1 MPPIGLSAASNE
13 LRFPHMPQTATAN
26 ILSILETDFSG
37 VVEEWLGTQVK
48 EGVKRSDLF
57 SDSESR
63 AQNQELL
70 KAFVKG
76 IRVGVVNE
84 EFSLE
89 DDAWED
95 LRAVLSDVSKER
107 VGRGVTP
114 TEMATFVLALKAP
127 LFKRLEAMP
136 GVEGGKLV
144 REVLMVTRL
153 VDAFAIYT
161 NEIFIGERDQIIE
174 RQRQE
179 MLELSTPVVELW
191 DRVLTLPLIGTLDS
205 VRAQEV
211 MENLLQTILERQAE
225 VVIMDITG
233 VGTVDTQVAQH
244 LLRAAAAVRLM
255 GAECIISGISPMIA
269 QTMVQLGI
277 DVGTVSTRSSI
288 RAALSD
294 ALQKVGYVIKT
305 TEAS

>member
-1 MPPIGLSAASNE
+1 
-13 LRFPHMPQTATAN
+13 MPQSATAN
-26 ILSILETDFSG
+26 ILTVLDTDFKG
-37 VVEEWLGTQVK
+37 IIEEWLGTQVK

-57 SDSESR
+57 SDAESR
-63 AQNQELL
+63 NQNRELL
-70 KAFVKG
+70 KAFSKG
-76 IRVGVVNE
+76 VRDGVTG
-84 EFSLE
+84 E
-89 DDAWED
+89 DFDFDDTQWDD
-95 LRAVLSDVSKER
+95 LRAVLADVSRER
-107 VGRGVTP
+107 VNRGVTP

-127 LFKRLEAMP
+127 LFKRLEAMQDSEH
-136 GVEGGKLV
+136 GVLIRDV
-144 REVLMVTRL
+144 MLVTRL

-161 NEIFIGERDQIIE
+161 NEIFILEREQIID

-205 VRAQEV
+205 ARAQEV

-288 RAALSD
+288 RTALSD
-294 ALQKVGYVIKT
+294 ALLTVGYVIKK
-305 TEAS
+305 TEGQ

>member
-1 MPPIGLSAASNE
+1 
-13 LRFPHMPQTATAN
+13 MPQTATAN
-26 ILSILETDFSG
+26 ILTILETDFSG

-70 KAFVKG
+70 KAFGKG
-76 IRVGVVNE
+76 VRVGVVDE
-84 EFSLE
+84 EFSLD
-89 DDAWED
+89 DDAWEV
-95 LRAVLSDVSKER
+95 LRAVLADVSKER
-107 VGRGVTP
+107 VSRGVTP

-136 GVEGGKLV
+136 GVEGGKLI
-144 REVLMVTRL
+144 RDVLMVTRL

-161 NEIFIGERDQIIE
+161 NEIFIGEREQLIE

-225 VVIMDITG
+225 VVVMDITG

-288 RAALSD
+288 RTALSD

>member
-1 MPPIGLSAASNE
+1 
-13 LRFPHMPQTATAN
+13 MPQSATAN
-26 ILSILETDFSG
+26 ILTILETSFSG
-37 VVEEWLGTQVK
+37 IVEEWLGTQVK

-57 SDSESR
+57 SDAESR

-70 KAFVKG
+70 KAFAKG
-76 IRVGVVNE
+76 VRAGVVGE
-84 EFSLE
+84 EFNLD

-95 LRAVLSDVSKER
+95 LRAVLSEVSKER
-107 VGRGVTP
+107 VSRGVTP
-114 TEMATFVLALKAP
+114 TEMATFVLALKTP
-127 LFKRLEAMP
+127 LFNRLEAMIE
-136 GVEGGKLV
+136 VEQS
-144 REVLMVTRL
+144 VLIRDVLLVTRL

-205 VRAQEV
+205 ARAQEV

-288 RAALSD
+288 RTALSD

>member
-1 MPPIGLSAASNE
+1 
-13 LRFPHMPQTATAN
+13 MPQTSTAN
-26 ILSILETDFSG
+26 ILSILETDFSS

-70 KAFVKG
+70 KAFGKG
-76 IRVGVVNE
+76 VRAGVVNE
-84 EFSLE
+84 EFSLD

-95 LRAVLSDVSKER
+95 LRAVLVDVSKER

-114 TEMATFVLALKAP
+114 TEMATFVLALKSP

-136 GVEGGKLV
+136 DVEG
-144 REVLMVTRL
+144 RELIRDVLMVTRL

-205 VRAQEV
+205 ARAQEV

-288 RAALSD
+288 RTALSD

-305 TEAS
+305 SEVS

>member
-1 MPPIGLSAASNE
+1 
-13 LRFPHMPQTATAN
+13 MPQTATAN
-26 ILSILETDFSG
+26 ILTILETDFLG
-37 VVEEWLGTQVK
+37 VVEEWLGSQVK

-76 IRVGVVNE
+76 VRAGVVNE
-84 EFSLE
+84 EFNLE

-95 LRAVLSDVSKER
+95 LRAVLADVSKER
-107 VGRGVTP
+107 VSRGVTP
-114 TEMATFVLALKAP
+114 TEMATFVLALKEP

-136 GVEGGKLV
+136 GVEGGKLI
-144 REVLMVTRL
+144 RDVLMVTRL
-153 VDAFAIYT
+153 VDAFAIHT
-161 NEIFIGERDQIIE
+161 NEIFIAERDQIIE

-205 VRAQEV
+205 ARAQEV

-288 RAALSD
+288 RTALSD

-305 TEAS
+305 SEAS

>member
-1 MPPIGLSAASNE
+1 
-13 LRFPHMPQTATAN
+13 MPQSATAN
-26 ILSILETDFSG
+26 ILTVLDTDFKG
-37 VVEEWLGTQVK
+37 IIEEWLGTQVK

-57 SDSESR
+57 SDAESR
-63 AQNQELL
+63 NQNRELL
-70 KAFVKG
+70 KAFSKG
-76 IRVGVVNE
+76 VRDGVTG
-84 EFSLE
+84 E
-89 DDAWED
+89 DFDFDDTQWED
-95 LRAVLSDVSKER
+95 LRAVLTDVSRER
-107 VGRGVTP
+107 VNRGVTP
-114 TEMATFVLALKAP
+114 TEMATFVLALKTP
-127 LFKRLEAMP
+127 LFKRLETMLDSDH
-136 GVEGGKLV
+136 GMLIRDVML
-144 REVLMVTRL
+144 VTRL

-161 NEIFIGERDQIIE
+161 NEIFILEREQIID

-205 VRAQEV
+205 ARAQEV

-288 RAALSD
+288 RTALSD
-294 ALQKVGYVIKT
+294 ALMTVGYVIKK
-305 TEAS
+305 TEGQ

>member
-1 MPPIGLSAASNE
+1 
-13 LRFPHMPQTATAN
+13 MPQSATAN
-26 ILSILETDFSG
+26 ILTVLDTDFKG
-37 VVEEWLGTQVK
+37 IIEEWLGTQVK

-57 SDSESR
+57 SDAESR
-63 AQNQELL
+63 NQNRELL
-70 KAFVKG
+70 KAFSKG
-76 IRVGVVNE
+76 VHDGISG
-84 EFSLE
+84 E
-89 DDAWED
+89 DFDFDDTQWDD
-95 LRAVLSDVSKER
+95 LRAVLTDVSRER
-107 VGRGVTP
+107 VNRGVTP

-127 LFKRLEAMP
+127 LFKRLEAMQDSEH
-136 GVEGGKLV
+136 GVLIRDV
-144 REVLMVTRL
+144 MLVTRL

-161 NEIFIGERDQIIE
+161 NEIFILEREQIID

-205 VRAQEV
+205 ARAQEV

-288 RAALSD
+288 RTALSD
-294 ALQKVGYVIKT
+294 ALLTVGYVIKK
-305 TEAS
+305 TEGQ

>member
-1 MPPIGLSAASNE
+1 
-13 LRFPHMPQTATAN
+13 MPQSATAN
-26 ILSILETDFSG
+26 ILTVLDTDFKG
-37 VVEEWLGTQVK
+37 IIEEWLGTQVK

-57 SDSESR
+57 SDAESR
-63 AQNQELL
+63 NQNRELL
-70 KAFVKG
+70 KAFSKG
-76 IRVGVVNE
+76 VRDGVTG
-84 EFSLE
+84 E
-89 DDAWED
+89 DFDFDDNQWDD
-95 LRAVLSDVSKER
+95 LRAVLADVSRER
-107 VGRGVTP
+107 VNRGVTP

-127 LFKRLEAMP
+127 LFKRLEAMQDSEH
-136 GVEGGKLV
+136 GVLIRDV
-144 REVLMVTRL
+144 MLVTRL

-161 NEIFIGERDQIIE
+161 NEIFILEREQIID

-205 VRAQEV
+205 ARAQEV

-288 RAALSD
+288 RTALSD
-294 ALQKVGYVIKT
+294 ALLTVGYVIKK
-305 TEAS
+305 TEGQ

>member
-1 MPPIGLSAASNE
+1 MAQS
-13 LRFPHMPQTATAN
+13 ATAN
-26 ILSILETDFSG
+26 ILTVLDTDFKG
-37 VVEEWLGTQVK
+37 IIEEWLGTQVK

-57 SDSESR
+57 SDAESR
-63 AQNQELL
+63 AQNRELL
-70 KAFVKG
+70 KAFSKG
-76 IRVGVVNE
+76 VREGVAGE
-84 EFSLE
+84 EFDL
-89 DDAWED
+89 DDDKWDD
-95 LRAVLSDVSKER
+95 LRAVLADVSRER
-107 VGRGVTP
+107 VSRGVTP
-114 TEMATFVLALKAP
+114 TEMATFVLALKTP
-127 LFKRLEAMP
+127 LFKRLESLLDTDHTTLIRDVM
-136 GVEGGKLV
+136 L
-144 REVLMVTRL
+144 VTRL

-161 NEIFIGERDQIIE
+161 NEIFINEREQIID

-205 VRAQEV
+205 ARAQEV

-288 RAALSD
+288 RTALSD
-294 ALQKVGYVIKT
+294 ALQTVGYVIHKT
-305 TEAS
+305 GDR

>member
-1 MPPIGLSAASNE
+1 
-13 LRFPHMPQTATAN
+13 MPQTATAN
-26 ILSILETDFSG
+26 ILTILETDFSG

-70 KAFVKG
+70 KAFTKG
-76 IRVGVVNE
+76 IRAGVVNE
-84 EFSLE
+84 EFSL
-89 DDAWED
+89 DDDEWED
-95 LRAVLSDVSKER
+95 LRAVLADVSKER

-127 LFKRLEAMP
+127 LFKRLEAMTD
-136 GVEGGKLV
+136 VESGKLISD
-144 REVLMVTRL
+144 VLMVTRL

-161 NEIFIGERDQIIE
+161 NEIFIAERDQIIE

-205 VRAQEV
+205 ARAQEV

-288 RAALSD
+288 RTALAD

-305 TEAS
+305 SEVS

>member
-1 MPPIGLSAASNE
+1 MAQS
-13 LRFPHMPQTATAN
+13 ATAN
-26 ILSILETDFSG
+26 ILTVLDTDFKG
-37 VVEEWLGTQVK
+37 IIEEWLGTQVK

-57 SDSESR
+57 SDAESR
-63 AQNQELL
+63 AQNRELL
-70 KAFVKG
+70 KAFSKG
-76 IRVGVVNE
+76 VREGVAGE
-84 EFSLE
+84 EFDL
-89 DDAWED
+89 DDDKWDD
-95 LRAVLSDVSKER
+95 LRAVLADVSRER
-107 VGRGVTP
+107 VSRGVTP
-114 TEMATFVLALKAP
+114 TEMATFILALKAP
-127 LFKRLEAMP
+127 LFKRLESLLDTDHTTLIRDVM
-136 GVEGGKLV
+136 L
-144 REVLMVTRL
+144 VTRL

-161 NEIFIGERDQIIE
+161 NEIFIAEREQIID

-205 VRAQEV
+205 ARAQEV

-288 RAALSD
+288 RTALAD
-294 ALQKVGYVIKT
+294 ALQTVGYVIHKT
-305 TEAS
+305 EDR

>member
-1 MPPIGLSAASNE
+1 
-13 LRFPHMPQTATAN
+13 MPQTATAN

-136 GVEGGKLV
+136 GVDGGKLV
-144 REVLMVTRL
+144 REVLRVTRL

>member
-1 MPPIGLSAASNE
+1 
-13 LRFPHMPQTATAN
+13 MPQTATAN

-277 DVGTVSTRSSI
+277 DVGTVSTRCSI

>member
-1 MPPIGLSAASNE
+1 
-13 LRFPHMPQTATAN
+13 MPQSATAN
-26 ILSILETDFSG
+26 ILTVLDTDFKG
-37 VVEEWLGTQVK
+37 IIEEWLGTQVK

-57 SDSESR
+57 SDAESR
-63 AQNQELL
+63 NQNRELL
-70 KAFVKG
+70 KAFSKG
-76 IRVGVVNE
+76 VRDGISG
-84 EFSLE
+84 E
-89 DDAWED
+89 DFDFDDTQWDD
-95 LRAVLSDVSKER
+95 LRAVLTDVSRER
-107 VGRGVTP
+107 VNRGVTP
-114 TEMATFVLALKAP
+114 TEMATFVLALKTP
-127 LFKRLEAMP
+127 LFKRLEAMQDSEH
-136 GVEGGKLV
+136 GVLIRDV
-144 REVLMVTRL
+144 MLVTRL

-161 NEIFIGERDQIIE
+161 NEIFILEREQIID

-205 VRAQEV
+205 ARAQEV

-288 RAALSD
+288 RTALSD
-294 ALQKVGYVIKT
+294 ALLTVGYVIKK
-305 TEAS
+305 TEGQ

>member
-1 MPPIGLSAASNE
+1 
-13 LRFPHMPQTATAN
+13 MPQSATAN
-26 ILSILETDFSG
+26 ILTVLDTDFKG
-37 VVEEWLGTQVK
+37 IIEEWLGTQVK

-57 SDSESR
+57 SDAESR
-63 AQNQELL
+63 NQNRELL
-70 KAFVKG
+70 KAFSKG
-76 IRVGVVNE
+76 VRDGVTG
-84 EFSLE
+84 E
-89 DDAWED
+89 DFDFDDTQWDD
-95 LRAVLSDVSKER
+95 LRAVLTDVSRER
-107 VGRGVTP
+107 VNRGVTP
-114 TEMATFVLALKAP
+114 TEMATFVLALKTP
-127 LFKRLEAMP
+127 LFKRLETMLDSDHAMLIRD
-136 GVEGGKLV
+136 VML
-144 REVLMVTRL
+144 VTRL
-153 VDAFAIYT
+153 VDAFAIFT
-161 NEIFIGERDQIIE
+161 NEIFILEREQIID

-205 VRAQEV
+205 ARAQEV

-288 RAALSD
+288 RTALSD
-294 ALQKVGYVIKT
+294 ALMTVGYVIKK
-305 TEAS
+305 TEGQ

>member
-1 MPPIGLSAASNE
+1 
-13 LRFPHMPQTATAN
+13 MPQSATAN
-26 ILSILETDFSG
+26 ILTILETSFSG
-37 VVEEWLGTQVK
+37 IVEEWLGTQVK

-57 SDSESR
+57 SDAESR

-70 KAFVKG
+70 KAFAKG
-76 IRVGVVNE
+76 VRTGVVGE
-84 EFSLE
+84 EFNLD

-95 LRAVLSDVSKER
+95 LRAVLSEVSKER
-107 VGRGVTP
+107 VSRGVTP
-114 TEMATFVLALKAP
+114 TEMATFVLALKTP
-127 LFKRLEAMP
+127 LFNRLEAMID
-136 GVEGGKLV
+136 VEQS
-144 REVLMVTRL
+144 VLIRDVLLVTRL

-205 VRAQEV
+205 ARAQEV

-288 RAALSD
+288 RTALSD

>member
-1 MPPIGLSAASNE
+1 
-13 LRFPHMPQTATAN
+13 MPQSATAN
-26 ILSILETDFSG
+26 ILTILDNDFSG

-57 SDSESR
+57 SDAESR
-63 AQNQELL
+63 TQNQELL
-70 KAFVKG
+70 KAFSKG
-76 IRVGVVNE
+76 VRSGVANE
-84 EFSLE
+84 EFSL
-89 DDAWED
+89 DDDEWAD
-95 LRAVLSDVSKER
+95 LRAVLADVSKER
-107 VGRGVTP
+107 VSRGVTP

-136 GVEGGKLV
+136 DVEQSILI
-144 REVLMVTRL
+144 RDVLLVTRL

-161 NEIFIGERDQIIE
+161 NEIFIAERDQIIE

-205 VRAQEV
+205 ARAQEV

-288 RAALSD
+288 RTALSD
-294 ALQKVGYVIKT
+294 ALLKVGYVIKT

>member
-1 MPPIGLSAASNE
+1 
-13 LRFPHMPQTATAN
+13 MPQTATTN
-26 ILSILETDFSG
+26 ILAILEADFNG
-37 VVEEWLGTQVK
+37 IIEEWLGTQVS

-63 AQNQELL
+63 SQNAELL
-70 KAFVKG
+70 KAFSKG
-76 IRVGVVNE
+76 VRAGVVDA
-84 EFSLE
+84 EFDLE
-89 DDAWED
+89 DTAWED
-95 LRAVLSDVSKER
+95 LRAVLADVTKER
-107 VGRGVTP
+107 VNRGVTP
-114 TEMATFVLALKAP
+114 TEMATFVLALKSP
-127 LFKRLEAMP
+127 LFSRLEAMLSDDP
-136 GVEGGKLV
+136 SILIQ
-144 REVLMVTRL
+144 EVMLVTRL

-161 NEIFIGERDQIIE
+161 NEVFIEERELIIE
-174 RQRQE
+174 RQREE
-179 MLELSTPVVELW
+179 MMELSTPVVELW

-205 VRAQEV
+205 ARAQEV

-225 VVIMDITG
+225 VVILDITG

-288 RAALSD
+288 RTALAD
-294 ALQKVGYVIKT
+294 ALKTVGYVITKT
-305 TEAS
+305 RDH

>member
-1 MPPIGLSAASNE
+1 
-13 LRFPHMPQTATAN
+13 MPQTATAN
-26 ILSILETDFSG
+26 ILNILETDFSG

-70 KAFVKG
+70 KAFTKG
-76 IRVGVVNE
+76 VRAGVVNE
-84 EFSLE
+84 EFSL
-89 DDAWED
+89 DDDEWED
-95 LRAVLSDVSKER
+95 LRAVLADVSKER

-127 LFKRLEAMP
+127 LFTRLEAMTDI
-136 GVEGGKLV
+136 ESGKLISD
-144 REVLMVTRL
+144 VLMVTRL

-205 VRAQEV
+205 ARAQEV
-211 MENLLQTILERQAE
+211 MENLLETILERQAE

-288 RAALSD
+288 RTALAD

-305 TEAS
+305 SEVS

>member
-1 MPPIGLSAASNE
+1 MAQS
-13 LRFPHMPQTATAN
+13 ATAN
-26 ILSILETDFSG
+26 ILTVLDTDFKG
-37 VVEEWLGTQVK
+37 IIEEWLGTQVK

-57 SDSESR
+57 SDAESR
-63 AQNQELL
+63 AQNRELL
-70 KAFVKG
+70 KAFSKG
-76 IRVGVVNE
+76 IRDGVTG
-84 EFSLE
+84 E
-89 DDAWED
+89 DFDLDDDQWDD
-95 LRAVLSDVSKER
+95 LRAVLADVSRER
-107 VGRGVTP
+107 VSRGVTP

-127 LFKRLEAMP
+127 LFKRLEAL
-136 GVEGGKLV
+136 ETSDHS
-144 REVLMVTRL
+144 VLIRDVMLVTRL

-161 NEIFIGERDQIIE
+161 NEIFINEREQIID

-205 VRAQEV
+205 ARAQEV

-288 RAALSD
+288 RTALSD
-294 ALQKVGYVIKT
+294 ALLTVGYVIKKT
-305 TEAS
+305 GDQ

>member
-1 MPPIGLSAASNE
+1 
-13 LRFPHMPQTATAN
+13 MPQSATAN
-26 ILSILETDFSG
+26 ILTVLDTDFKG
-37 VVEEWLGTQVK
+37 IIEEWLGTQVK

-57 SDSESR
+57 SDAESR
-63 AQNQELL
+63 NQNRELL
-70 KAFVKG
+70 KAFSKG
-76 IRVGVVNE
+76 VRDGISG
-84 EFSLE
+84 E
-89 DDAWED
+89 DFDFDDTQWDD
-95 LRAVLSDVSKER
+95 LRAVLADVSRER
-107 VGRGVTP
+107 VNRGVTP

-127 LFKRLEAMP
+127 LFKRLEAMQDSEH
-136 GVEGGKLV
+136 GVLIRDV
-144 REVLMVTRL
+144 MLVTRL

-161 NEIFIGERDQIIE
+161 NEIFILEREQIID

-205 VRAQEV
+205 ARAQEV

-288 RAALSD
+288 RTALSD
-294 ALQKVGYVIKT
+294 ALLTVGYVIKK
-305 TEAS
+305 TESQ

>member
-1 MPPIGLSAASNE
+1 
-13 LRFPHMPQTATAN
+13 MPQTATAN
-26 ILSILETDFSG
+26 ILTILETDFSG

-70 KAFVKG
+70 KAFTKG
-76 IRVGVVNE
+76 IRAGVVNQ
-84 EFSLE
+84 EFSL
-89 DDAWED
+89 DDDEWED
-95 LRAVLSDVSKER
+95 LRAVLADVSKER

-127 LFKRLEAMP
+127 LFKRLEAMTD
-136 GVEGGKLV
+136 VESGKLISD
-144 REVLMVTRL
+144 VLMVTRL

-205 VRAQEV
+205 ARAQEV

-288 RAALSD
+288 RTALAD

-305 TEAS
+305 SEVS

>member
-1 MPPIGLSAASNE
+1 
-13 LRFPHMPQTATAN
+13 MPQTSTAN
-26 ILSILETDFSG
+26 ILSILETDFSS

-63 AQNQELL
+63 AQTQELL
-70 KAFVKG
+70 KAFGKG
-76 IRVGVVNE
+76 VRAGVVNE
-84 EFSLE
+84 EFSLD

-95 LRAVLSDVSKER
+95 LRAVLVDVSKER

-114 TEMATFVLALKAP
+114 TEMATFVLALKSP

-136 GVEGGKLV
+136 DVEG
-144 REVLMVTRL
+144 RELIRDVLMVTRL

-205 VRAQEV
+205 ARAQEV

-288 RAALSD
+288 RTALSD

-305 TEAS
+305 SEVS

>member
-1 MPPIGLSAASNE
+1 
-13 LRFPHMPQTATAN
+13 MPQSATAN
-26 ILSILETDFSG
+26 ILTVLDTDFKG
-37 VVEEWLGTQVK
+37 IIEEWLGTQVK

-57 SDSESR
+57 SDAESR
-63 AQNQELL
+63 NQNRELL
-70 KAFVKG
+70 KAFSKG
-76 IRVGVVNE
+76 VRDGISG
-84 EFSLE
+84 E
-89 DDAWED
+89 DFDFDDTQWDD
-95 LRAVLSDVSKER
+95 LRAVLTDVSRER
-107 VGRGVTP
+107 VNRGATP
-114 TEMATFVLALKAP
+114 TEMATFVLALKTP
-127 LFKRLEAMP
+127 LFKRLEAMQDSEH
-136 GVEGGKLV
+136 GVLIRDV
-144 REVLMVTRL
+144 MLVTRL

-161 NEIFIGERDQIIE
+161 NEIFILEREQIID

-205 VRAQEV
+205 ARAQEV

-288 RAALSD
+288 RTALSD
-294 ALQKVGYVIKT
+294 ALLTVGYVIKK
-305 TEAS
+305 TEGQ

>member
-1 MPPIGLSAASNE
+1 
-13 LRFPHMPQTATAN
+13 MPQSATAN
-26 ILSILETDFSG
+26 ILTVLDTDFKG
-37 VVEEWLGTQVK
+37 IIEEWLGTQVK

-57 SDSESR
+57 SDAESR
-63 AQNQELL
+63 NQNRELL
-70 KAFVKG
+70 KAFSKG
-76 IRVGVVNE
+76 VRDGISG
-84 EFSLE
+84 E
-89 DDAWED
+89 DFDFDDTQWDD
-95 LRAVLSDVSKER
+95 LRAVLADVSRER
-107 VGRGVTP
+107 VNRGVTP

-127 LFKRLEAMP
+127 LFKRLEAMQDSEH
-136 GVEGGKLV
+136 GVLIRDV
-144 REVLMVTRL
+144 MLVTRL

-161 NEIFIGERDQIIE
+161 NEIFILEREQIID

-205 VRAQEV
+205 ARAQEV

-288 RAALSD
+288 RTALSD
-294 ALQKVGYVIKT
+294 ALMTVGYVIKK
-305 TEAS
+305 TEGQ

>member
-1 MPPIGLSAASNE
+1 MAQS
-13 LRFPHMPQTATAN
+13 ATAN
-26 ILSILETDFSG
+26 ILTVLDTDFKG
-37 VVEEWLGTQVK
+37 IIEEWLGTQVK

-57 SDSESR
+57 SDAESR
-63 AQNQELL
+63 AQNRELL
-70 KAFVKG
+70 KAFSKG
-76 IRVGVVNE
+76 IRDGVTG
-84 EFSLE
+84 E
-89 DDAWED
+89 DFDLDDDQWDD
-95 LRAVLSDVSKER
+95 LRAVLADVSRER
-107 VGRGVTP
+107 VSRGVTP

-127 LFKRLEAMP
+127 LFKRLEAL
-136 GVEGGKLV
+136 ETSDHS
-144 REVLMVTRL
+144 VLIRDVMLVTRL

-161 NEIFIGERDQIIE
+161 NEIFINEREQIID

-205 VRAQEV
+205 ARAQEV

-288 RAALSD
+288 RTALAD
-294 ALQKVGYVIKT
+294 ALKTVGYVITKT
-305 TEAS
+305 RDH

>member
-1 MPPIGLSAASNE
+1 MPHS
-13 LRFPHMPQTATAN
+13 ATAN
-26 ILSILETDFSG
+26 ILTILESNFSG
-37 VVEEWLGTQVK
+37 VVEEWLGTQVQ

-57 SDSESR
+57 SDAESR
-63 AQNQELL
+63 AQNAELL
-70 KAFVKG
+70 KGFAKG
-76 IRVGVVNE
+76 VRTGVVDE
-84 EFSLE
+84 EFNLE
-89 DDAWED
+89 DSAWED
-95 LRAVLSDVSKER
+95 LRAVLIDVTKER
-107 VGRGVTP
+107 VNRGVTP
-114 TEMATFVLALKAP
+114 TEMATFVLALKSP
-127 LFKRLEAMP
+127 LFKRLETMLSDEP
-136 GVEGGKLV
+136 KTLI

-153 VDAFAIYT
+153 VDGFAIYT
-161 NEIFIGERDQIIE
+161 NEIFIAEREQIIE
-174 RQRQE
+174 RQREE

-205 VRAQEV
+205 ARAQEV

-225 VVIMDITG
+225 VVIVDITG

-288 RAALSD
+288 RTALAD
-294 ALQKVGYVIKT
+294 ALKTVGYVIHKT
-305 TEAS
+305 RDS

>member
-1 MPPIGLSAASNE
+1 MPRS
-13 LRFPHMPQTATAN
+13 ATAN
-26 ILSILETDFSG
+26 ILTILETSFDG
-37 VVEEWLGTQVK
+37 VVEEWLGTQVQ

-57 SDSESR
+57 SDAESR
-63 AQNQELL
+63 TQNADLL
-70 KAFVKG
+70 KAFSKG
-76 IRVGVVNE
+76 VRAGVVDE

-89 DDAWED
+89 DEAWED
-95 LRAVLSDVSKER
+95 LRVVLADVSKER
-107 VGRGVTP
+107 VSRGVTP

-127 LFKRLEAMP
+127 LFKRLEEHLNDDQ
-136 GVEGGKLV
+136 GVLI
-144 REVLMVTRL
+144 RDVLLVTRL
-153 VDAFAIYT
+153 VDAFAVYT
-161 NEIFIGERDQIIE
+161 NEIFIAERDQIID

-205 VRAQEV
+205 ARAQEV
-211 MENLLQTILERQAE
+211 MENLLETILERQAE

-288 RAALSD
+288 RTALAD

-305 TEAS
+305 SEVS

>member
-1 MPPIGLSAASNE
+1 MAQS
-13 LRFPHMPQTATAN
+13 ATAN
-26 ILSILETDFSG
+26 ILTVLDTDFKG
-37 VVEEWLGTQVK
+37 IIEEWLGTQVK

-57 SDSESR
+57 SDAESR
-63 AQNQELL
+63 AQNRELL
-70 KAFVKG
+70 KAFSKG
-76 IRVGVVNE
+76 VREGVAGE
-84 EFSLE
+84 EFDL
-89 DDAWED
+89 DDDKWDD
-95 LRAVLSDVSKER
+95 LRAVLADVSRER
-107 VGRGVTP
+107 VSRGVTP

-127 LFKRLEAMP
+127 LFKRLESLLDTDHTTLIRDVM
-136 GVEGGKLV
+136 L
-144 REVLMVTRL
+144 VTRL

-161 NEIFIGERDQIIE
+161 NEIFIAEREQIID

-205 VRAQEV
+205 ARAQEV

-288 RAALSD
+288 RTALAD
-294 ALQKVGYVIKT
+294 ALQTVGYVIHKT
-305 TEAS
+305 EDR

>member
-1 MPPIGLSAASNE
+1 
-13 LRFPHMPQTATAN
+13 MPQSATAN
-26 ILSILETDFSG
+26 ILTVLDTDFKG
-37 VVEEWLGTQVK
+37 IIEEWLGTQVK

-57 SDSESR
+57 SDAESR
-63 AQNQELL
+63 NQNRELL
-70 KAFVKG
+70 KAFSKG
-76 IRVGVVNE
+76 VRDGVTG
-84 EFSLE
+84 E
-89 DDAWED
+89 DFDFDDTQWDD
-95 LRAVLSDVSKER
+95 LRAVLTDVSRER
-107 VGRGVTP
+107 VNRGVTP

-127 LFKRLEAMP
+127 LFKRLEAMQDSEH
-136 GVEGGKLV
+136 GVLIRDV
-144 REVLMVTRL
+144 MLVTRL

-161 NEIFIGERDQIIE
+161 NEIFILEREQIID

-205 VRAQEV
+205 ARAQEV

-288 RAALSD
+288 RTALSD
-294 ALQKVGYVIKT
+294 ALMTVGYVIKK
-305 TEAS
+305 TEGQ